1 VILEADKMPKIRLVN
16 NLIVLTMAKN
26 VSRSQA
32 KSMPTYRPSKGIF
45 AFFDRVFNMDKIL
58 GGEFPANQMRYVL
71 WVSALIVLYI
81 VSSLNAESLIHK
93 IDKTKAELEEIRA
106 DYTTQKAEFMKA
118 GKQSEII
125 KRVEPMGLEENK
137 TPPTKVVVKE

>member
-1 VILEADKMPKIRLVN
+1 
-16 NLIVLTMAKN
+16 MAKN
-26 VSRSQA
+26 VSRVPKNNPSEH
-32 KSMPTYRPSKGIF
+32 RPSKGIF
-45 AFFDRVFNMDKIL
+45 AFFDKIFNMDKIL
-58 GGEFPANQMRYVL
+58 GGEFPASQLRYVL
-71 WVSALIVLYI
+71 WVSGLIVLYI

-93 IDKTKAELEEIRA
+93 IDIAKSALEEERA

-137 TPPTKVVVKE
+137 VPPTKIVVEK

>member
-1 VILEADKMPKIRLVN
+1 
-16 NLIVLTMAKN
+16 MAKN
-26 VSRSQA
+26 VSRQPKNQA
-32 KSMPTYRPSKGIF
+32 SVRKPSKGIF
-45 AFFDRVFNMDKIL
+45 AFFDKIFDMDRLL
-58 GGEFPANQMRYVL
+58 GGEFPASQLRYVL
-71 WVSALIVLYI
+71 WVSGLIVLYI

-93 IDKTKAELEEIRA
+93 IDVAKSVLEEKRA

-137 TPPTKVVVKE
+137 VPPTKIVVEK